1 MRYINN
7 KRTKA
12 VLLATVFCITY
23 LLTYISYIQPMTVYA
38 ATTGTVND
46 TPVNVRSTPDTSTT
60 TNKITQLSA
69 GDQVTILGT
78 VNPTDTYA
86 WYNISF
92 DYNGVNTTGYIAA
105 EFVSVNA
112 NYNEDTDFETYMNVQ
127 GFPESYKDGL
137 RQMHAQYPKW
147 VFRAEYVGRDWNT
160 ALSAESE
167 IGKSLISGW
176 SIDSWKSM
184 EPGAYDYSN
193 GTWISFDSGYWVAAS
208 KALVA
213 YAMDPRNF
221 LNSTN
226 IFMFEDLAYNP
237 SLQTVGG
244 LNSITSGTFMQNM
257 GTIGEGIGME
267 FAGIIY
273 STYADA
279 LIKAAQMSGVSP
291 YHLATRIIQEMGSA
305 GLSDSISGTTSA
317 YPGFYNYYNW
327 NAYASGGLSAIMNG
341 LKYATAEDYDA
352 TLRPWSTR
360 MRSIIGGAKKLGNE
374 YINRGQNNL
383 YYQKFDLISPYTHQ
397 YMTNILAAKSES
409 TTAAK
414 AYSESMKSSESLVF
428 RIPVYQN
435 MPSGICEIPT
445 GTQSANNYLDSLN
458 VSGTSL
464 TPTFDYSITNYDV
477 IVDNNVSTITVSAGP
492 KASTASISGAQTYA
506 LKVGTNTINVVVTA
520 ENGTTRTY
528 TINVVRKVAAST
540 GGEAISS
547 GPYTVN
553 QSSNTIFGAGVGSNA
568 TDVVNGISV
577 TSSYSKRLVN
587 ADGSDNSGKIAT
599 GDRLIVTDGS
609 GQEVSSFTFV
619 IYGDVNGDG
628 AITMLDI
635 IYVKRHILGISSLE
649 GAYATAADAKK
660 GGSSITMLDL
670 IYMKRDILDI
680 AKIVQ

>member
-279 LIKAAQMSGVSP
+279 LIKAAQMSGVNP
-291 YHLATRIIQEMGSA
+291 YHLASRIIQEMGSN

-327 NAYASGGLSAIMNG
+327 NAYATDGLSAIVNG
-341 LKYATAEDYDA
+341 LKYATVDDYPA
-352 TLRPWSTR
+352 TLRPWNTR
-360 MRSIIGGAKKLGNE
+360 MRSIIGGAMKLGTD
-374 YINRGQNNL
+374 YITKGQNIL
-383 YYQKFDLISPYTHQ
+383 YYQKFNVVSAPLYSHQ
-397 YMTNILAAKSES
+397 YMTNVLASRSES
-409 TTAAK
+409 ISASQ
-414 AYSESMKSSESLVF
+414 AYSDSMKASTPLVF
-428 RIPVYQN
+428 KIPVYQN
-435 MPSGICEIPT
+435 MPSGICEVPT
-445 GTQSANNYLDSLN
+445 GTKSSNNYLSSLN
-458 VSGTSL
+458 VSNTRI
-464 TPTFDYSITNYDV
+464 TPTFDYTITNYDV
-477 IVDNNVSTITVSAGP
+477 IVENGVSDITVNAEP
-492 KASTASISGAQTYA
+492 KASSASVSGIQTYG
-506 LKVGTNTINVVVTA
+506 LNVGTNTINVVVTA
-520 ENGTTRTY
+520 DNGSTRTY
-528 TINVVRKVAAST
+528 TINVVRKPGSGADIV
-540 GGEAISS
+540 SS
-547 GPYTVN
+547 GTYTVN
-553 QSSNTIFGAGVGSNA
+553 QASNTIFGAGVGSNA